1 MVISSPL
8 GTFMQQHIH
17 GITASFLDTVQTI
30 NVPTLYI
37 YFDTQRKILLC
48 SPTTNTSSVQYKKF
62 IARFKHSHLVGLSNE
77 NVLFSFVK
85 GIKKG
90 TCERIKNYKMVHV
103 SQAVF
108 GSTQKRSE
116 QNLG

>member
-37 YFDTQRKILLC
+37 YFDTQRKIVLC
-48 SPTTNTSSVQYKKF
+48 SPTTNT
-62 IARFKHSHLVGLSNE
+62 
-77 NVLFSFVK
+77 FS
-85 GIKKG
+85 
-90 TCERIKNYKMVHV
+90 
-103 SQAVF
+103 
-108 GSTQKRSE
+108 
-116 QNLG
+116 